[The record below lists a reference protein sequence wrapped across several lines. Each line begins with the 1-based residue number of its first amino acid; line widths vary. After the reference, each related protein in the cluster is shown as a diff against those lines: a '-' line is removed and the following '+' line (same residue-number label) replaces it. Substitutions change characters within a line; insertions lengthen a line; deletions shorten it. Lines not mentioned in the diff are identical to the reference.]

1 MADKKEI
8 KSEELAKLSA
18 SLSALGYGLI
28 LLSLERADQESMERK
43 GKENEKMSAAVNRL
57 YRRFNG

>member
-18 SLSALGYGLI
+18 SLSAVGYSLI
-28 LLSLERADQESMERK
+28 LLSLERADQESLESDGKERK
-43 GKENEKMSAAVNRL
+43 KMSAAINKL